1 MMPPRPAASWLAE
14 LLTRAAV
21 PQLHNAVTKIS
32 ELWVTTSTFTVSS
45 QPPKLWRKGSRTKCF
60 RAGPPGTSRTHV
72 PLQAGLEE
80 GQALL
85 SQAASTQLPDSW
97 YEEVNSC
104 NLQRNK
110 NNVSHALQSTAG
122 VQLTPD
128 GCLLKSYFNYP
139 VESRTL
145 R

>member
-60 RAGPPGTSRTHV
+60 RAGPPGTCRTHV

-104 NLQRNK
+104 NLKRNK
-110 NNVSHALQSTAG
+110 NNVSHALQSTAEA
-122 VQLTPD
+122 QLTLD
-128 GCLLKSYFNYP
+128 CCL
-139 VESRTL
+139 
-145 R
+145 